1 MPTGDPFNH
10 ADVEMDTLTPTHERG
25 PIRVGVLQA
34 NSVARARLDKKNYTL
49 GIVLLLVVV
58 FLWTSSNF
66 VTQDLFEG
74 GYEKPFFVTYM
85 NTSAFSFYLIP
96 WLGKWWWSRLKGGSG
111 DLKPQGLAEDYQP
124 LATEP
129 SRNEVLD
136 STDQIPISEGNLPAL
151 TTKETSHLAL
161 IFCLLWFV
169 ANWAVNA
176 SLDYTSVASATVLSS
191 TSGFFTLGIG
201 RLFRVENLTIIK
213 VAAVFTS
220 FAGVVLVSLS
230 DSKSSQPSGPASR
243 PSLHQVTDRLAH
255 PILGDTLALI
265 SALFYALY
273 VILLKVRIRS
283 ESRIDIQLFFGF
295 VGLFSVVICWPIGF
309 VLHLTGGE
317 IFELPRA
324 GKVLTGVLINMAIT
338 LSSDYLY
345 VLAMLKTTP
354 LVVTVGLSLTI
365 PLAVLG
371 DFFRGRDTHA
381 QVIFGAALVVIS
393 FVALG
398 LGNGSETEDNRR
410 LEYEAVT

>member
-1 MPTGDPFNH
+1 MPTGNH
-10 ADVEMDTLTPTHERG
+10 ADLEMDTLTPTHDRG
-25 PIRVGVLQA
+25 PIRVGVSQD
-34 NSVARARLDKKNYTL
+34 NSVARARLDKKNYAL
-49 GIVLLLVVV
+49 GLVLLLVVV

-129 SRNEVLD
+129 SHSEVLD
-136 STDQIPISEGNLPAL
+136 SADQIPISEGNLPAL
-151 TTKETSHLAL
+151 TAKETSHLAL
-161 IFCLLWFV
+161 VFCLLWFV
-169 ANWAVNA
+169 ANWTVNA

-201 RLFRVENLTIIK
+201 RLFRVEKLTIIK

-220 FAGVVLVSLS
+220 FTGVVLVSLS
-230 DSKSSQPSGPASR
+230 DSKSSQQPSGPASR
-243 PSLHQVTDRLAH
+243 SSLHQVTHRLPH

-273 VILLKVRIRS
+273 VILLKVRIKS
-283 ESRIDIQLFFGF
+283 ESRVDMQLFFGF
-295 VGLFSVVICWPIGF
+295 VGLFSVVMCWPVGL

-317 IFELPRA
+317 TFELPRG

-371 DFFRGRDTHA
+371 DFIRGKDTHA
-381 QVIFGAALVVIS
+381 QVIFGAALVLIS
-393 FVALG
+393 FIALG

-410 LEYEAVT
+410 LEHGAVT